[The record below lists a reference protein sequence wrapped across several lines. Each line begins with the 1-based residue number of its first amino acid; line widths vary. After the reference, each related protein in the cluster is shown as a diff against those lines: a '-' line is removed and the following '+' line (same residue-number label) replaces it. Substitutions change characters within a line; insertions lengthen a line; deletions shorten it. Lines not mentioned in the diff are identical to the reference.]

1 MHVCQHA
8 IPSIG
13 IFATRLEL
21 HSKEPGFPKRMSW
34 VHLSLQVG
42 PLFIEYTSCR
52 CCIINEAIHLPK
64 SKITFLKKTID
75 TVDGRNPATSWFG
88 WFGFIPLFTGFTGFE
103 WLWYIPGDDQP
114 DFWTF
119 HPTVS
124 QQTYSFCRYLPPEVQ
139 LPGAIGVEHP
149 KGRLRDRARQ
159 VLRNSPA
166 MNRGM
171 VKMMV
176 ETMVETA
183 SIGKTKKGVDTA
195 T

>member
-64 SKITFLKKTID
+64 SKITFLKKKQLTLLMEEILQPVDLGGSVLSHYLQALQALNGFD
-75 TVDGRNPATSWFG
+75 TSQVMISRISEPSILQYLNKPTASAG
-88 WFGFIPLFTGFTGFE
+88 I
-103 WLWYIPGDDQP
+103 
-114 DFWTF
+114 F
-119 HPTVS
+119 HPRC
-124 QQTYSFCRYLPPEVQ
+124 SFPEPSASNIRKADSETE
-139 LPGAIGVEHP
+139 L
-149 KGRLRDRARQ
+149 GRSCGIPRHEPWHGEND
-159 VLRNSPA
+159 
-166 MNRGM
+166 G
-171 VKMMV
+171 
-176 ETMVETA
+176 
-183 SIGKTKKGVDTA
+183 
-195 T
+195 